1 MQIRFLRQSGP
12 SYAAKQGRTP
22 AIQRDAEQKAQSA
35 MTDGFVS
42 QLQQQAKRDAQR
54 GVYMDGAAIQLQRAQ
69 MRQFVSPDRAGPIGQ
84 TTALLQQA
92 ARQKDPMLEL
102 LDNLLNQCSGKIQS
116 SPQGQTA
123 ELYAPNGE
131 IIASYNSLGSGWT
144 EIQTKAEQKFLSAA
158 AIVYAQAFREARA
171 EQKAARVPSL
181 ASSDDSSAEFRA

>member
-144 EIQTKAEQKFLSAA
+144 DINTKAENKFLSGAA
-158 AIVYAQAFREARA
+158 AVYSQAYKEARA
-171 EQKAARVPSL
+171 ELRAAAVPPDGAEETAVDLRV
-181 ASSDDSSAEFRA
+181 